1 MGGRAI
7 ANFDDVAT
15 WSGAERL
22 VQATLAEFGRLDAL
36 VCNAGNLLDR
46 ALVDMS
52 QQDWEAVTRVHLN
65 GHAAP
70 LHHAARQRSSP

>member
-22 VQATLAEFGRLDAL
+22 VQATPRILTW
-36 VCNAGNLLDR
+36 R
-46 ALVDMS
+46 A
-52 QQDWEAVTRVHLN
+52 RH
-65 GHAAP
+65 
-70 LHHAARQRSSP
+70 